1 MIMSSVNNHTD
12 TGRRAGAGEIAA
24 AAALEILGALLL
36 FYAGYKAVWEGV
48 DFETHIA
55 IADAVDFAHFGAFI
69 SRHFEPLWHICVH
82 VLGQVLGL
90 ETIRA
95 AGLVTGACH
104 ALTYL
109 TACHLVRRLTRKP
122 SPPAAAFLCILL
134 GIAAAI
140 YVPWFNKLPY
150 LGQGSPN
157 VWHNPTN
164 NMVRPIGL
172 LVFGLTAIELA
183 RLKEDRFRSSARAAI
198 VIPSAL
204 LLVLSTLAK
213 PSFVQIYYP
222 ALFLIMLIWLFYSK
236 GANLKHCLQF
246 FLMCLPS
253 LAVMILQYIRAFYSS
268 NKDAGGVSIA
278 PFRAAGFYTD
288 NVGISLLLVTAF
300 PLFML
305 LVSLLKRE
313 FRVCDGFAF
322 LIFLSG
328 LAERM
333 LLVEEGSREYHGNF
347 SWGYMLA
354 LYYLWFCAIRQYL
367 ALWACGRKKSGPDIF
382 LQVLASVL
390 LALHV
395 LSGIYYLYY
404 ILILHNGV

>member
-1 MIMSSVNNHTD
+1 MIMSSVNKHTD

-24 AAALEILGALLL
+24 AAVLEILGALLL

-82 VLGQVLGL
+82 VLGQALGL

-122 SPPAAAFLCILL
+122 SPPAAAFLCVLL

-222 ALFLIMLIWLFYSK
+222 ALFLGQS
-236 GANLKHCLQF
+236 QT
-246 FLMCLPS
+246 LP
-253 LAVMILQYIRAFYSS
+253 AVLP
-268 NKDAGGVSIA
+268 DV
-278 PFRAAGFYTD
+278 P
-288 NVGISLLLVTAF
+288 AF
-300 PLFML
+300 PGGHDPA
-305 LVSLLKRE
+305 VYQS
-313 FRVCDGFAF
+313 
-322 LIFLSG
+322 
-328 LAERM
+328 
-333 LLVEEGSREYHGNF
+333 
-347 SWGYMLA
+347 
-354 LYYLWFCAIRQYL
+354 
-367 ALWACGRKKSGPDIF
+367 F
-382 LQVLASVL
+382 LQQQ
-390 LALHV
+390 
-395 LSGIYYLYY
+395 
-404 ILILHNGV
+404 

>member
-1 MIMSSVNNHTD
+1 MSSVNKHTD

-24 AAALEILGALLL
+24 AAVLEILGALLL
-36 FYAGYKAVWEGV
+36 FYAGYKAVWEGD

-55 IADAVDFAHFGAFI
+55 IADAGDFAHFGAFI

-82 VLGQVLGL
+82 VLGQALGL

-104 ALTYL
+104 ALTFL
-109 TACHLVRRLTRKP
+109 TACHLVRRLTRNP

-213 PSFVQIYYP
+213 PSFVQI
-222 ALFLIMLIWLFYSK
+222 
-236 GANLKHCLQF
+236 
-246 FLMCLPS
+246 
-253 LAVMILQYIRAFYSS
+253 
-268 NKDAGGVSIA
+268 
-278 PFRAAGFYTD
+278 
-288 NVGISLLLVTAF
+288 
-300 PLFML
+300 
-305 LVSLLKRE
+305 
-313 FRVCDGFAF
+313 
-322 LIFLSG
+322 
-328 LAERM
+328 
-333 LLVEEGSREYHGNF
+333 
-347 SWGYMLA
+347 
-354 LYYLWFCAIRQYL
+354 
-367 ALWACGRKKSGPDIF
+367 
-382 LQVLASVL
+382 
-390 LALHV
+390 
-395 LSGIYYLYY
+395 
-404 ILILHNGV
+404 